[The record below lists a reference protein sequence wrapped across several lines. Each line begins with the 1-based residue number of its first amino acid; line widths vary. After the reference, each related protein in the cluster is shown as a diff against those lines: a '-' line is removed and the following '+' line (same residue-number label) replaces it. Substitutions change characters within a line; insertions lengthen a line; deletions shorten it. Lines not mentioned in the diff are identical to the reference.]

1 MTAAVLTLKDPWVGY
16 YTTSPPAPS
25 LPTSHLSLEETSEK
39 EMCPQRS
46 LCVLLFSFRRV
57 VFSSSLSPPRQRY
70 SPQGGS
76 LGTWQ
81 HIKREGSWPRVGIWL
96 QPDFGHGLRLIGAVK
111 RTRLCVCERM
121 CLCECEPYLKCENT
135 SRINV
140 RLQYV
145 WRELRGNLH
154 LLVLLDTPHEG
165 KKKLLS
171 WRPPMTICPR
181 RRAFSV

>member
-1 MTAAVLTLKDPWVGY
+1 MPVQPFDHIKSVKGPMTAAVLTLKDPWVGY

-111 RTRLCVCERM
+111 RTRVCVCVWANVFVWVWA
-121 CLCECEPYLKCENT
+121 LLK
-135 SRINV
+135 
-140 RLQYV
+140 V
-145 WRELRGNLH
+145 WKH
-154 LLVLLDTPHEG
+154 IKDKCQTTVCVEG
-165 KKKLLS
+165 IKG
-171 WRPPMTICPR
+171 
-181 RRAFSV
+181 